1 MRDIVTAQEMK
12 DLDRNTIENAGVLSL
27 VLMERA
33 ALKTVE
39 EMKKRWKQEDRE
51 RFWWYAEAAIT
62 AETDWRLQGCFI
74 FRAFQ
79 SVFISREKK
88 KR

>member
-33 ALKTVE
+33 ALETGGQRKGSGG
-39 EMKKRWKQEDRE
+39 MRKRQ
-51 RFWWYAEAAIT
+51 
-62 AETDWRLQGCFI
+62 
-74 FRAFQ
+74 
-79 SVFISREKK
+79 
-88 KR
+88 

>member
-39 EMKKRWKQEDRE
+39 K
-51 RFWWYAEAAIT
+51 RFWGYAEAAIT

>member
-39 EMKKRWKQEDRE
+39 EMKKLISYFFSLFYFCLTFRTST
-51 RFWWYAEAAIT
+51 I
-62 AETDWRLQGCFI
+62 FI
-74 FRAFQ
+74 NL
-79 SVFISREKK
+79 
-88 KR
+88 

>member
-12 DLDRNTIENAGVLSL
+12 DLDRN
-27 VLMERA
+27 
-33 ALKTVE
+33 
-39 EMKKRWKQEDRE
+39 
-51 RFWWYAEAAIT
+51 
-62 AETDWRLQGCFI
+62 TDWRLQGCFI